1 MSPRPEQFH
10 DAFIEE
16 SFEAVDAMEA
26 ALLRLAQ
33 DAGDIEIINT
43 IFRVAHSIKGGA
55 SMLGFSALAAF
66 THTMEALL
74 NELRTRRLPVTAPV
88 CDGLLQSVDVI
99 RAMLAAHREHHE
111 IDPARSNT
119 LQGWFTQLIEGSQ
132 GAPLPAQPVAAEL
145 VPATAPPPP
154 RLDSIRVAIEKL
166 DELQGKVRDI
176 VACQERLAALVWDP
190 AGAGGEDLRFRHA
203 QLDVCLHELEQIVT
217 RLRMLP
223 VGSVFNRFP
232 RLVRDLSSR
241 LGKKIRLQLS
251 GGQIELDKSVLER
264 ISDPLVHLVRNSI
277 DHGIEPPAERLA
289 AGKPAEGLVHLSAF
303 YKGGSIRIAI
313 SDDGRGLDSSR
324 LVARARSQGLI
335 DRDEV
340 LTDKQ
345 AQELIFEPGFTTA
358 EQATELSGRG
368 VGMDVVNR
376 NIKELGGRVELR
388 SETGKGTTLTI
399 ILPLALAVVD
409 GHVVQVGTDTCMVPI
424 LNSSR
429 V

>member
-10 DAFIEE
+10 DAFFEE

-26 ALLRLAQ
+26 ALLRLTR

-55 SMLGFSALAAF
+55 SMFGFGALAAF

-111 IDPARSNT
+111 IDPAHAGK
-119 LQGWFTQLIEGSQ
+119 LQGWFTQLITGSQ
-132 GAPLPAQPVAAEL
+132 GAPLPAQPVAAEP
-145 VPATAPPPP
+145 VPARAPP

-166 DELQGKVRDI
+166 DELQGKVSEI
-176 VACQERLAALVWDP
+176 AACQERLAALVWDA

-232 RLVRDLSSR
+232 RLVRDLCSQ
-241 LGKKIRLQLS
+241 LGKNIRLQLS

-368 VGMDVVNR
+368 VGMDVVSR
-376 NIKELGGRVELR
+376 NIKELGGSVELR
-388 SETGKGTTLTI
+388 SEMGKGTTLTI
-399 ILPLALAVVD
+399 ILPLTLAVVD

-424 LNSSR
+424 LTSSR